1 MLYCACAQVGK
12 GIATNDSDR
21 TTAVDNH
28 DPSNGGSSDEPEFV
42 VPEVLPVDE
51 GNPKHKIKG
60 AAQVAAG
67 AALTAAGVPMLVLP
81 GAAAIAGGA
90 ALISKGQRNYSGR
103 AATPFEEKLDD
114 AAEKAAV
121 AVKVSAEKTAHKAA
135 EEAPKAAKKVVCEA
149 PLVAEAA
156 ARAAKPVVKGV
167 AGAAVQVAK
176 PVAKSVAG
184 AAVAAGGQLARK
196 GFKYLENKKSG
207 KKSTR

>member
-1 MLYCACAQVGK
+1 M
-12 GIATNDSDR
+12 NDSDR

-81 GAAAIAGGA
+81 GPGAAAIAGGA

-114 AAEKAAV
+114 AAEKLPLRLRLLLRKRPTRQLKKYQKLRRRLFA
-121 AVKVSAEKTAHKAA
+121 KHHLLPGRQLGRRSPSSKAL
-135 EEAPKAAKKVVCEA
+135 PVRRFRWRSPLRKALPE
-149 PLVAEAA
+149 
-156 ARAAKPVVKGV
+156 R
-167 AGAAVQVAK
+167 
-176 PVAKSVAG
+176 
-184 AAVAAGGQLARK
+184 R
-196 GFKYLENKKSG
+196 
-207 KKSTR
+207 

>member
-1 MLYCACAQVGK
+1 M
-12 GIATNDSDR
+12 NDSDR
-21 TTAVDNH
+21 TTAVDNR

-67 AALTAAGVPMLVLP
+67 AAL
-81 GAAAIAGGA
+81 
-90 ALISKGQRNYSGR
+90 ISKGQRNYSGR

-121 AVKVSAEKTAHKAA
+121 AVKASAEKTAHKAA
-135 EEAPKAAKKVVCEA
+135 EEAPKVAKKVVCEA
-149 PLVAEAA
+149 PLVAGAA

-176 PVAKSVAG
+176 PVAKGVAG
-184 AAVAAGGQLARK
+184 AAVAAGGQLAHK
-196 GFKYLENKKSG
+196 GLKYLENKKSG

>member
-1 MLYCACAQVGK
+1 M
-12 GIATNDSDR
+12 NDSDR

-28 DPSNGGSSDEPEFV
+28 DPSNGGSSAEPEFV

-67 AALTAAGVPMLVLP
+67 AALTAAGVPMLVLPGP

-135 EEAPKAAKKVVCEA
+135 EEAPKVAKKVVCEA
-149 PLVAEAA
+149 PLVAGAA

-167 AGAAVQVAK
+167 AGAAV
-176 PVAKSVAG
+176 
-184 AAVAAGGQLARK
+184 AAGGQLAHK

-207 KKSTR
+207 KKSTH

>member
-1 MLYCACAQVGK
+1 M
-12 GIATNDSDR
+12 NDSDR

-28 DPSNGGSSDEPEFV
+28 DPSNGGSSAEPEFV

-67 AALTAAGVPMLVLP
+67 AALTAAGVPMLVLPGP

-135 EEAPKAAKKVVCEA
+135 E
-149 PLVAEAA
+149 
-156 ARAAKPVVKGV
+156 
-167 AGAAVQVAK
+167 
-176 PVAKSVAG
+176 
-184 AAVAAGGQLARK
+184 
-196 GFKYLENKKSG
+196 
-207 KKSTR
+207 

>member
-1 MLYCACAQVGK
+1 M
-12 GIATNDSDR
+12 NDSDR
-21 TTAVDNH
+21 TTAVDDR
-28 DPSNGGSSDEPEFV
+28 DPSNGGSSAEPEFV

-81 GAAAIAGGA
+81 GPGAAAIAGGA

-121 AVKVSAEKTAHKAA
+121 AVKASAEKTAHKAA
-135 EEAPKAAKKVVCEA
+135 EEAPKVAKKVVCEA
-149 PLVAEAA
+149 PLVAGAA

-167 AGAAVQVAK
+167 AGAAAQVAK

-184 AAVAAGGQLARK
+184 AAVAAGGQLAHK

-207 KKSTR
+207 KKSTH

>member
-1 MLYCACAQVGK
+1 M
-12 GIATNDSDR
+12 NDSDR

-51 GNPKHKIKG
+51 GNPKRKIKG

-67 AALTAAGVPMLVLP
+67 AALTAAGVPMLVLPGP

-114 AAEKAAV
+114 AAE
-121 AVKVSAEKTAHKAA
+121 
-135 EEAPKAAKKVVCEA
+135 EAPKVAKKVVCEA
-149 PLVAEAA
+149 PLVAGAA

-176 PVAKSVAG
+176 PVAKGVAG
-184 AAVAAGGQLARK
+184 AAVAAGGQLAHK
-196 GFKYLENKKSG
+196 GLKYLENKKSG